1 MNRITTKIRIKKL
14 LGIVVLGLLWCNILI
29 AEEYPNS
36 WKLDIHCKQGKW
48 EWHESAF
55 VFNVE
60 NNEFSLG
67 PFNRWDKK
75 DFVFKGKIE
84 NDKINITEKLTF
96 SDGWKGTIKYSGEFI
111 NDNEATLKGGTSWDP
126 PWKCK
131 GRFFKV
137 DRPPHFTPLKYLSE
151 ATEEIIKFTS
161 YNPGIPLT
169 IVSGAYVNSP
179 VEVSGKLILP
189 KEGDNLPVVVTVH
202 SSGGPSEFTSVVQ
215 SWRNDFKNQLLK
227 NNIGI
232 FEIDNF
238 TSRGAKETATNQGKV
253 SINAGELDALVAY
266 KILDK
271 HPRVNAKKLGITGL
285 SRGGTA
291 SNMAVE
297 KKFSDVV
304 IGEENYYLASLPM
317 APDCYNVGFENPT
330 PTPAK
335 ILFLL
340 GGADDYTPAKFCV
353 KYAEKMKKAGGDVE
367 VIVKEGWHHDFY
379 SDTPT
384 ENCKGCIHMNKCEIN
399 FPEGWVLDDKGFIT
413 ENLQEPMAKFF
424 KMDLEKWREKFIKA
438 GEKPGASNKLYRK
451 LYTKIYKKCG
461 DKGTT
466 VGGDHGKET
475 VDIAVPFFVNALK

>member
-1 MNRITTKIRIKKL
+1 MKKL
-14 LGIVVLGLLWCNILI
+14 LEILVLCLLWFNISI

-36 WKLDIHCKQGKW
+36 WKMDIHCKQGKW

-55 VFNVE
+55 VVNVE

-67 PFNRWDKK
+67 PYDRWNKK
-75 DFVFKGKIE
+75 NFKWKGKIKG
-84 NDKINITEKLTF
+84 NKFNISEQLTF
-96 SDGWKGTIKYSGEFI
+96 KEGNRETIKYSGEFV
-111 NDNEATLKGGTSWDP
+111 NDKEATLKGGTSWDP
-126 PWKCK
+126 PWRCN

-137 DRPPHFTPLKYLSE
+137 DRPAHFTPLKYLSE

-189 KEGDNLPVVVTVH
+189 KEGNNLPVVVTVH
-202 SSGGPSEFTSVVQ
+202 SSGGPSEFNDVTQ

-238 TSRGAKETATNQGKV
+238 TARGAEETASNQGKV

-285 SRGGTA
+285 SRGGNA
-291 SNMAVE
+291 ANMAVE
-297 KKFSDVV
+297 KKFSDIVL
-304 IGEENYYLASLPM
+304 GKENYYLASLPM
-317 APDCYNVGFENPT
+317 ASDCFNVAFENPT

-340 GGADDYTPAKFCV
+340 GGADDYTLAKFCV
-353 KYAEKMKKAGGDVE
+353 AYAEKMKKAGGDVE

-379 SDTPT
+379 NDQPAVR
-384 ENCKGCIHMNKCEIN
+384 CPKCVHFNKCEIHA
-399 FPEGWVLDDKGFIT
+399 PQGWMMNDEGFIS
-413 ENLQEPMAKFF
+413 ESQSQYEVFQKVF
-424 KMDLEKWREKFIKA
+424 KIDLKKWRKKFEKA
-438 GEKPGASNKLYRK
+438 STKPGASNKLYRK
-451 LYTKIYKKCG
+451 LYTKM
-461 DKGTT
+461 
-466 VGGDHGKET
+466 
-475 VDIAVPFFVNALK
+475 

>member
-1 MNRITTKIRIKKL
+1 MKKAIAIL
-14 LGIVVLGLLWCNILI
+14 VLGLLWCNISI

-36 WKLDIHCKQGKW
+36 WKMDIKCKEGSS

-67 PFNRWDKK
+67 PFNRWGNKNI
-75 DFVFKGKIE
+75 VFKGKIE
-84 NDKINITEKLTF
+84 NGKIKITEQLTF
-96 SDGWKGTIKYSGEFI
+96 SNGYKGTIKYSGEFI

-161 YNPGIPLT
+161 YNPGVPLT

-189 KEGDNLPVVVTVH
+189 EEGDNLPVVVTVH

-238 TSRGAKETATNQGKV
+238 TSRGTKETATNQGKV

-271 HPRVNAKKLGITGL
+271 HPRVNAKKLGITGQ

-291 SNMAVE
+291 SNMVVE

-304 IGEENYYLASLPM
+304 LGEENYYLASLPM
-317 APDCYNVGFENPT
+317 AADCYNIGFENPT

-335 ILFLL
+335 ILFLM
-340 GGADDYTPAKFCV
+340 GGADDYTLAKYCV
-353 KYAEKMKKAGGDVE
+353 KYVEKMKKAGGDVE
-367 VIVKEGWHHDFY
+367 IIVKEGWHHNFY
-379 SDTPT
+379 TDTPAAK
-384 ENCKGCIHMNKCEIN
+384 CSGCVQFNKCQVH
-399 FPEGWVLDDKGFIT
+399 FPDGWILDDEGFISKS
-413 ENLQEPMAKFF
+413 LQEPFSKFF
-424 KMDLEKWREKFIKA
+424 KTDLEKWRKKFKKA
-438 GEKPGASNKLYRK
+438 SSKPQASNKLYRK
-451 LYTKIYKKCG
+451 LYAKMYKKCG
-461 DKGTT
+461 EKGTT
-466 VGGDHGKET
+466 IGGDHGKET
-475 VDIAVPFFVNALK
+475 VNIAVPFFVNALK

>member
-1 MNRITTKIRIKKL
+1 MKKIFLLILLLIFSTTA
-14 LGIVVLGLLWCNILI
+14 NS
-29 AEEYPNS
+29 EEYPNS

-55 VFNVE
+55 VMNVE

-67 PFNRWDKK
+67 PFNRWNKK
-75 DFVFKGKIE
+75 NFVFKGKIE
-84 NDKINITEKLTF
+84 NNKINITEKLTF
-96 SDGWKGTIKYSGEFI
+96 SDGYKGTIKYSGEFI
-111 NDNEATLKGGTSWDP
+111 SDKEATLKGKFKSEPDWE
-126 PWKCK
+126 CN

-169 IVSGAYVNSP
+169 IINGSYVNSP
-179 VEVSGKLILP
+179 VEVSGILILP

-202 SSGGPSEFTSVVQ
+202 SSGGPSEFTSVTQ

-238 TSRGAKETATNQGKV
+238 TARGTKETASNQGKV

-285 SRGGTA
+285 SRGGNA
-291 SNMAVE
+291 ANMAVE

-304 IGEENYYLASLPM
+304 LGEENYYLASLPM
-317 APDCYNVGFENPT
+317 ASDCFNVAFENPT

-340 GGADDYTPAKFCV
+340 GGADDYTLAKFCV
-353 KYAEKMKKAGGDVE
+353 AYAEKMKKAGGNVE

-379 SDTPT
+379 ADTPAR
-384 ENCKGCIHMNKCEIN
+384 ECKDCVHFNKCEIHA
-399 FPEGWVLDDKGFIT
+399 PKGWIMNDEGFIS
-413 ENLQEPMAKFF
+413 ESQYDVFKKAF
-424 KMDLEKWREKFIKA
+424 KMDLKKWRKKFEKA
-438 GEKPGASNKLYRK
+438 SSKPGASNKLYRK
-451 LYTKIYKKCG
+451 LYIKMYKKCG
-461 DKGTT
+461 EKGTT
-466 VGGDHGKET
+466 VGGDHGNET
-475 VDIAVPFFVNALK
+475 VDIAVPFFVDALKS

>member
-1 MNRITTKIRIKKL
+1 MKKL
-14 LGIVVLGLLWCNILI
+14 LGILVLGLLWCNILI

-36 WKLDIHCKQGKW
+36 WKMDIHCKQGSH
-48 EWHESAF
+48 EWYESAF
-55 VFNVE
+55 VVNVE

-67 PFNRWDKK
+67 PYNRWQHKNFK
-75 DFVFKGKIE
+75 WKGKIKG
-84 NDKINITEKLTF
+84 NKISIRETFTF
-96 SDGWKGTIKYSGEFI
+96 SNGQAGTTSHTGKFI
-111 NDNEATLKGGTSWDP
+111 NDNEAILKGGNSYNP
-126 PWKCK
+126 PWKCN

-169 IVSGAYVNSP
+169 IINGSYVNSP

-189 KEGDNLPVVVTVH
+189 KEGNNLPVVVTVH
-202 SSGGPSEFTSVVQ
+202 SSGGPSEFTDPIQ

-238 TSRGAKETATNQGKV
+238 TSRGAKETASNQGRV

-317 APDCYNVGFENPT
+317 ASDCYNVGFENPT
-330 PTPAK
+330 PTPTK

-340 GGADDYTPAKFCV
+340 GGADDYTLAKFCI

-367 VIVKEGWHHDFY
+367 VIVKEGWHHGFY
-379 SDTPT
+379 TDEPAVK
-384 ENCKGCIHMNKCEIN
+384 CKRCIHMNKCEVN
-399 FPEGWVLDDKGFIT
+399 FPEGWIMNDKGFIT

-461 DKGTT
+461 SKGTT

>member
-1 MNRITTKIRIKKL
+1 M
-14 LGIVVLGLLWCNILI
+14 G
-29 AEEYPNS
+29 AP
-36 WKLDIHCKQGKW
+36 GK
-48 EWHESAF
+48 
-55 VFNVE
+55 
-60 NNEFSLG
+60 G
-67 PFNRWDKK
+67 
-75 DFVFKGKIE
+75 
-84 NDKINITEKLTF
+84 
-96 SDGWKGTIKYSGEFI
+96 
-111 NDNEATLKGGTSWDP
+111 
-126 PWKCK
+126 K

-137 DRPPHFTPLKYLSE
+137 DRPPHLTPLKYLSE

-169 IVSGAYVNSP
+169 IINGSYVNSP

-189 KEGDNLPVVVTVH
+189 KEGNNLPVVVTVH
-202 SSGGPSEFTSVVQ
+202 SSGGPSEFNSVTQ

-238 TSRGAKETATNQGKV
+238 TARGTKETASNQGKV

-285 SRGGTA
+285 SRGGNA
-291 SNMAVE
+291 ANMTVE

-304 IGEENYYLASLPM
+304 LGEGNYYLASLPM
-317 APDCYNVGFENPT
+317 ASDCFNVAFENPT

-340 GGADDYTPAKFCV
+340 GGADDYTLAKFCV
-353 KYAEKMKKAGGDVE
+353 AYAEKMKKAGGDVE

-379 SDTPT
+379 ADTPAT
-384 ENCKGCIHMNKCEIN
+384 ECKDCVHFNKCEIHA
-399 FPEGWVLDDKGFIT
+399 PKGWIMNDEGFIS
-413 ENLQEPMAKFF
+413 ESQYDVFKKVF
-424 KMDLEKWREKFIKA
+424 KMDLKKWRKKFEKA
-438 GEKPGASNKLYRK
+438 STKPGASNKLYRK
-451 LYTKIYKKCG
+451 LYMKMYKKCG
-461 DKGTT
+461 ERGTT

-475 VDIAVPFFVNALK
+475 VDIAVPFFVNALKS

>member
-1 MNRITTKIRIKKL
+1 MKKL
-14 LGIVVLGLLWCNILI
+14 LGIVVLGLLWCNISI

-36 WKLDIHCKQGKW
+36 WKMDIHCKQGKSTW
-48 EWHESAF
+48 YESSF
-55 VFNVE
+55 IVNVE
-60 NNEFSLG
+60 NNEFRLG
-67 PFNRWDKK
+67 PFNRWGNTNYL
-75 DFVFKGKIE
+75 FKGKIK
-84 NDKINITEKLTF
+84 DKKIEVVET
-96 SDGWKGTIKYSGEFI
+96 WKWKEGGADKFNFKGEFI
-111 NDNEATLKGGTSWDP
+111 NNNEATLSGTFDSNP

-161 YNPGIPLT
+161 YNPGIPLP
-169 IVSGAYVNSP
+169 VLDGSYVNSP

-202 SSGGPSEFTSVVQ
+202 SSGGPSEFTATNQ

-238 TSRGAKETATNQGKV
+238 TGRGVKNVHKNQGKV
-253 SINAGELDALVAY
+253 SYNAGELDALVAY

-285 SRGGTA
+285 SRGGTS

-297 KKFSDVV
+297 KKISDA
-304 IGEENYYLASLPM
+304 ILGEENYYLASLPM
-317 APDCYNVGFENPT
+317 ASDCFGLTFKNPT

-340 GGADDYTPAKFCV
+340 GGADDYTLARFCV
-353 KYAEKMKKAGGDVE
+353 NYAEKMKKAGGDVE
-367 VIVKEGWHHDFY
+367 VIVKEGWHHSFY
-379 SDTPT
+379 LDSPETK
-384 ENCKGCIHMNKCEIN
+384 CSGCVHFNKCEVH
-399 FPEGWVLDDKGFIT
+399 FPEGWTMDDKGFVSEDLYET
-413 ENLQEPMAKFF
+413 LKKVF
-424 KMDLEKWREKFIKA
+424 KIDMVKMRQQFIKSA
-438 GEKPGASNKLYRK
+438 DKPGASNKLYRK
-451 LYTKIYKKCG
+451 IYKKMYKKCG
-461 DKGTT
+461 ERGTT
-466 VGGDHGKET
+466 IGGDYGKET
-475 VDIAVPFFVNALK
+475 VDIAVPFFVKHLKK

>member
-1 MNRITTKIRIKKL
+1 MKKL
-14 LGIVVLGLLWCNILI
+14 LGILVLGLLWCNLSI

-36 WKLDIHCKQGKW
+36 WKMDIFCKQSQW
-48 EWHESAF
+48 QWYESAF
-55 VFNVE
+55 VVNVE

-67 PFNRWDKK
+67 PYDRWNKK
-75 DFVFKGKIE
+75 KIIWKGKIE
-84 NDKINITEKLTF
+84 GNKINISEQLTF
-96 SDGWKGTIKYSGEFI
+96 KDGNRETIKYSGEFV
-111 NDNEATLKGGTSWDP
+111 NDKEATLKGGTSWDP
-126 PWKCK
+126 PWRCN
-131 GRFFKV
+131 GSFFKV

-169 IVSGAYVNSP
+169 IINGSYVNSP

-189 KEGDNLPVVVTVH
+189 KEGNNLPVVVTVH
-202 SSGGPSEFTSVVQ
+202 SSGGPSEFTSATQ

-238 TSRGAKETATNQGKV
+238 TARGTKETASNQGKV

-285 SRGGTA
+285 SRGGNA
-291 SNMAVE
+291 ANMAVE

-304 IGEENYYLASLPM
+304 LGKENYYIASLPM
-317 APDCYNVGFENPT
+317 ASDCFNVAFENPT

-340 GGADDYTPAKFCV
+340 GGADDYTLAKFCV
-353 KYAEKMKKAGGDVE
+353 AYAEKMKKAGGDVE

-379 SDTPT
+379 ADTPAKK
-384 ENCKGCIHMNKCEIN
+384 CKDCVHFNKCEIHA
-399 FPEGWVLDDKGFIT
+399 PKGWIMNDEGFIS
-413 ENLQEPMAKFF
+413 ESQYDVFKKAF
-424 KMDLEKWREKFIKA
+424 KMNLKKWREKFEKA
-438 GEKPGASNKLYRK
+438 SAKPGASNKLYRK
-451 LYTKIYKKCG
+451 LYIKMYKKCG
-461 DKGTT
+461 ERGTT
-466 VGGDHGKET
+466 VGGDHGQET
-475 VDIAVPFFVNALK
+475 VDIAVPFFVKALK

>member
-1 MNRITTKIRIKKL
+1 MKKL
-14 LGIVVLGLLWCNILI
+14 FLLILFSI
-29 AEEYPNS
+29 FSTTANSEEYPNS
-36 WKLDIHCKQGKW
+36 WKMDIFCKQSKW
-48 EWHESAF
+48 QWYESAF
-55 VFNVE
+55 VVNVE
-60 NNEFSLG
+60 NNAFTLG
-67 PFNRWDKK
+67 PYDRWDKK
-75 DFVFKGKIE
+75 NHKWKGKIE
-84 NDKINITEKLTF
+84 GNKINISETLTF
-96 SDGWKGTIKYSGEFI
+96 KDGYKGTIKYSGEFI
-111 NDNEATLKGGTSWDP
+111 NDKEATLKGETSWDP

-137 DRPPHFTPLKYLSE
+137 DRPPHFAPLKYLSE

-161 YNPGIPLT
+161 YNPGVPLT
-169 IVSGAYVNSP
+169 IINGSYVNSP

-189 KEGDNLPVVVTVH
+189 KEGTNLPVVVTVH
-202 SSGGPSEFTSVVQ
+202 SSGGPSEFTSVTQ

-238 TSRGAKETATNQGKV
+238 TARGTKETASNQGKV

-285 SRGGTA
+285 SRGGNA
-291 SNMAVE
+291 ANMAVE

-304 IGEENYYLASLPM
+304 LGEENYYLASLPM
-317 APDCYNVGFENPT
+317 ASDCFNVAFENPT

-340 GGADDYTPAKFCV
+340 GGADDYTLAKFCV
-353 KYAEKMKKAGGDVE
+353 AYAEKMKKAGGDVE

-379 SDTPT
+379 ADVPA
-384 ENCKGCIHMNKCEIN
+384 NKCKDCVHFNKCEIHA
-399 FPEGWVLDDKGFIT
+399 PKGWIMNDEGFIS
-413 ENLQEPMAKFF
+413 ESQYDVFKKAF
-424 KMDLEKWREKFIKA
+424 KMDLQKWRNKFEKA
-438 GEKPGASNKLYRK
+438 SAKPGASNKLYRK
-451 LYTKIYKKCG
+451 LYIKMYKKCG
-461 DKGTT
+461 ERGTT

-475 VDIAVPFFVNALK
+475 VDIAVPFFVNALKS